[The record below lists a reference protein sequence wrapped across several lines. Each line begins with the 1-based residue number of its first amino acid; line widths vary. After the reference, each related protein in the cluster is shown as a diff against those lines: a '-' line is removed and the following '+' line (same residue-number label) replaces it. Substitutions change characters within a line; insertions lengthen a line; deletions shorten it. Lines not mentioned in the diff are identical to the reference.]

1 MEIWKDVE
9 GYEGLYQVSNLG
21 RIKSLR
27 TNRILKNIK
36 DKDGYEIIFF
46 SIHQNQKCFK
56 IHRLVAEA
64 FIPNPDN
71 KPQVDHINSISDDNR
86 VENLRWATPHE
97 NSMNNNTTSRRSET
111 LKKQISLYGRTKSPV
126 IKAIKVKDDK
136 GVIYDSM
143 SEAAR
148 KYEVSKDYIK
158 NHFEILDE

>member
-86 VENLRWATPHE
+86 AENLRWATPHE
-97 NSMNNNTTSRRSET
+97 NSMNNNTTLRRSET
-111 LKKQISLYGRTKSPV
+111 LKLLKLKT
-126 IKAIKVKDDK
+126 IKALFMTLCQKQRENMKFQKIILK
-136 GVIYDSM
+136 IIL
-143 SEAAR
+143 
-148 KYEVSKDYIK
+148 KY
-158 NHFEILDE
+158 

>member
-1 MEIWKDVE
+1 MEIWKDVK

-71 KPQVDHINSISDDNR
+71 KPQVEHINSISEDNR
-86 VENLRWATPHE
+86 A
-97 NSMNNNTTSRRSET
+97 
-111 LKKQISLYGRTKSPV
+111 
-126 IKAIKVKDDK
+126 
-136 GVIYDSM
+136 
-143 SEAAR
+143 
-148 KYEVSKDYIK
+148 
-158 NHFEILDE
+158 